1 MKKRLKILIPMA
13 LALVPLSV
21 WALWTGLTVRAYEV
35 PTEKV
40 TEKIRIVLLTDLHST
55 VHGGGQSKLIAKIRE
70 QAPDLIL
77 LSGDIADDET
87 PIEGTKLLLTVI
99 GREYPCFYVT
109 GNHEFWSG
117 EVESIKE
124 LFRSYGV
131 TVLEGTGET
140 VEVNGQKVL
149 VCGVD
154 DPNSFETFFGQTVS
168 PGWADQLAGC
178 EALLDGETFSVLL
191 SHRPERVEDYEVSG
205 FDLVVSGHAHGGQ
218 VRIPGLLNG
227 LLAPH
232 QGFFPKYAG
241 GQYHLG
247 GTELVVSRGLSINP
261 RLPRVFNPPEVVV
274 IDIYPRDLLPF

>member
-1 MKKRLKILIPMA
+1 MKKRLKILIPA
-13 LALVPLSV
+13 ALVLTPLAV
-21 WALWTGLTVRAYEV
+21 CALWTGLTVRAYQV
-35 PTEKV
+35 QTAKV
-40 TEKIRIVLLTDLHST
+40 AEKIRIVLLTDLHST
-55 VHGGGQSKLIAKIRE
+55 VHGDGQSKLIAKIRE

-77 LSGDIADDET
+77 LSGDIADDKV
-87 PIEGTKLLLTVI
+87 PMEGTELLLEAI
-99 GREYPCFYVT
+99 GEEYPCFYVT
-109 GNHEFWSG
+109 GNHEFLSG
-117 EVESIKE
+117 RAEEIKNM
-124 LFRSYGV
+124 FRDYGV

-140 VEVNGQKVL
+140 VTVRDQTLL

-154 DPNSFETFFGQTVS
+154 DPDGFRTFFGQTIS
-168 PGWADQLAGC
+168 PGWEDQLAAC
-178 EALLDGETFSVLL
+178 EALLDGVHFSVLL
-191 SHRPERVEDYEVSG
+191 SHRPERVEAYEASD

-247 GTELVVSRGLSINP
+247 SADLVVSRGLSITP

-274 IDIYPRDLLPF
+274 IDILPA